1 MLFCFLESLALILL
15 ILKLTIYSTMIPF
28 AIIIPLVIEVAII
41 QFAIV
46 YQKVLDKVSESTKSD
61 MIKFI
66 DFVEKELK
74 FKWQI

>member
-28 AIIIPLVIEVAII
+28 AIEVAII

>member
-28 AIIIPLVIEVAII
+28 AIIPLVIEVAII

>member
-46 YQKVLDKVSESTKSD
+46 YQKVLDKVSESTKVD